1 MRSRPAT
8 LGGSPLAR
16 LCGRMGVLLAAWFLC
31 ARAVAHPVA
40 QGALELEISSG
51 RIEVVV
57 RASQEEMLVSFAHA
71 PAVETDALAH
81 HGRYLLRHLHLSK
94 GGMQLAGVL
103 VSAEDRTGAALP
115 ATYRFAFEG
124 IGAGTLVLRQDVLR
138 EFDFAPGNPWEASYV
153 VRITRDGRE
162 VPGSPLLTVREPLVV
177 ADAPAPGGPAV
188 APSPGVFA
196 SYFKHGWHHILGGY
210 DHLLFMCALVLA
222 SRRAWELAQVV
233 TVFTAAHT
241 LTIVLAVKGWAH
253 VPSAVVEPMIAVS
266 IVVAALL
273 TVGRTGPVTGRSQ
286 LLVAAGFGLFH
297 GLGFAGGLLDA
308 LQAGQGTSVAVAV
321 SGFTLGV
328 ESGHQLVALPLF
340 GLLVLLRGWGR
351 ADPAKGRLVLPL
363 LRTASACVSIAGT
376 FYLVAALR
384 APHP

>member
-1 MRSRPAT
+1 MV
-8 LGGSPLAR
+8 
-16 LCGRMGVLLAAWFLC
+16 VLLAVWILC
-31 ARAVAHPVA
+31 ARAMAHPVA

-51 RIEVVV
+51 RIEIVV

-71 PAVETDALAH
+71 PAAETDALAH
-81 HGRYLLRHLHLSK
+81 HGRYLLRHLHLSH
-94 GGMQLAGVL
+94 GGVL
-103 VSAEDRTGAALP
+103 LPGVLISAEDRTGAALP
-115 ATYRFAFEG
+115 ATYRFAFVG
-124 IGAGTLVLRQDVLR
+124 TGAGTLVLRQDVLR

-153 VRITRDGRE
+153 VRIARDGRE
-162 VPGSPLLTVREPLVV
+162 VPGSPLLTVREPLVI
-177 ADAPAPGGPAV
+177 ADAPSGGP
-188 APSPGVFA
+188 PGDPPPGVFV
-196 SYFKHGWHHILGGY
+196 SYFKHGWHQILGGY

-253 VPSAVVEPMIAVS
+253 VPSAVVEPMIAAS

-273 TVGRTGPVTGRSQ
+273 TVVRTGPVSGRAQ
-286 LLVAAGFGLFH
+286 LWVAAGFGLFH

-308 LQAGQGTSVAVAV
+308 LQAGTGTSVAVAV
-321 SGFTLGV
+321 AGFALGV

-351 ADPAKGRLVLPL
+351 ADPARGRLVLPL

>member
-1 MRSRPAT
+1 MV
-8 LGGSPLAR
+8 G
-16 LCGRMGVLLAAWFLC
+16 LLAAWILC
-31 ARAVAHPVA
+31 ARAMAHPVA
-40 QGALELEISSG
+40 QGALDLEITSG

-57 RASQEEMLVSFAHA
+57 RASQEEMLVSFAQA
-71 PAVETDALAH
+71 PAAETDALAH
-81 HGRYLLRHLHLSK
+81 HGRYLLQHLHLSK
-94 GGMQLAGVL
+94 GGVPLPGLL
-103 VSAEDRTGAALP
+103 VSAEEKTGAALP

-124 IGAGTLVLRQDVLR
+124 VGAGTLILWQDVLR

-153 VRITRDGRE
+153 VRIARDGRE
-162 VPGSPLLTVREPLVV
+162 VPGCPLLTVREPLVV
-177 ADAPAPGGPAV
+177 ADTASGGIPGDP
-188 APSPGVFA
+188 PPGVFV

-233 TVFTAAHT
+233 TVFTATHT

-253 VPSAVVEPMIAVS
+253 VPSAVVEPMIAAS

-273 TVGRTGPVTGRSQ
+273 TVVRTGPVSGRAQ
-286 LLVAAGFGLFH
+286 LWVAAGFGLFH

-308 LQAGQGTSVAVAV
+308 LQAGPGTSVAVAV
-321 SGFTLGV
+321 AGFALGV

-340 GLLVLLRGWGR
+340 GLLALLRGWGR

>member
-1 MRSRPAT
+1 MV
-8 LGGSPLAR
+8 
-16 LCGRMGVLLAAWFLC
+16 VLLAAWILC
-31 ARAVAHPVA
+31 ARAMAHPVA
-40 QGALELEISSG
+40 QGALDLEITSG

-57 RASQEEMLVSFAHA
+57 RTSQEEMLVSFAHA
-71 PAVETDALAH
+71 PAAETDALAH

-94 GGMQLAGVL
+94 GGARLPGVL

-115 ATYRFAFEG
+115 ATYRFAFDG
-124 IGAGTLVLRQDVLR
+124 SGAGAGALILRQDVLR

-153 VRITRDGRE
+153 VRIVRDGRE
-162 VPGSPLLTVREPLVV
+162 VVGSPLLTVREPLVV
-177 ADAPAPGGPAV
+177 ADAPSLGGPPA
-188 APSPGVFA
+188 APPPGVFV

-222 SRRAWELAQVV
+222 SRRAWGLAQVV

-253 VPSAVVEPMIAVS
+253 VPPAIVEPMIAAS

-273 TVGRTGPVTGRSQ
+273 TVVRTGPVPGGAQ
-286 LLVAAGFGLFH
+286 LWVAAGFGLFH

-308 LQAGQGTSVAVAV
+308 LQAAPGTSVAVAV
-321 SGFTLGV
+321 SGFALGV
-328 ESGHQLVALPLF
+328 EAGHQLVALPLF

-351 ADPAKGRLVLPL
+351 TAPARDRLVLPV

-384 APHP
+384 APYP